1 MSDLELK
8 KIVEELWD
16 NKDSV
21 DLTNEENSEKIKKVL
36 DLLDRGQIRVCERN
50 KNKWINRSN

>member
-36 DLLDRGQIRVCERN
+36 DLLDRGQIRVCE
-50 KNKWINRSN
+50 KNERF